1 MIEAALAY
9 AGLGLPVLPLHD
21 LDANGTCSCRQ
32 PTCTGKH
39 RGKHPRLRRW
49 QQQAS
54 TNPER
59 VSSWWECWPLANIG
73 IATGPDRI
81 VLDIDGIEGQRT
93 FAELER
99 QHGPLP
105 PTAQARTGS
114 GGLHFHFHS
123 AQPIKTRIRFLPG
136 LDVLAEVGFV
146 VAPPSTHYS
155 GNCYVWLRHPAKG
168 LADCPDWLLTIL
180 HERQDRNRRP
190 SSILVNS
197 SIPRSAA
204 PADCLQTSEH
214 FRLGDRCLGAEG
226 EARLLAELL
235 QRYPVA
241 GPAQRNRQMVPAV
254 ASLLGRG
261 YRVAAT
267 LRVMDA
273 WLENQADSMTTDLEE
288 AKKLLRDCVA
298 STLRS
303 ESFRRFDEGMHLGL
317 CRQIA
322 LSPWLETV
330 LEDLKVVMDE
340 KGRGLGLVGALAGRR
355 EVLSFCFSPSSS
367 SPIHSRELVEQVFIN
382 EGIKA
387 NQFIPLCKGNAR
399 RHLWPLGWFIVC
411 IKSCTR
417 GRGHQ
422 GHGRADQD
430 VDAGAFPGCSR
441 SQSILPAKG
450 TLHFL
455 PSADPASK
463 CELLRERVKGYRRP
477 GEQAGTPSEY
487 ALTGLGWLF
496 EQNIAASERQRA
508 ASAWDQAELDE
519 LADWLDRMQARE
531 APEEDDDCR
540 YAEEVDEGADGIR
553 CLDWLAKRGGDAG
566 R

>member
-1 MIEAALAY
+1 MVGRLLPGRPQGCRGKSIGGCGCSEQRPPCEPRRHSASLWLQPAPGGSVVLPARRLFISAGENHVDAITSANNSGQQHNLALQPPAAETLIEAALAY
-9 AGLGLPVLPLHD
+9 AGLGLPVLPLHH

-32 PTCTGKH
+32 PTCIGKH
-39 RGKHPRLRRW
+39 RGKHPHLRSW

-54 TNPER
+54 TKPDR

-81 VLDIDGIEGQRT
+81 VLDVNGLEGQQT
-93 FAELER
+93 LAELER

-190 SSILVNS
+190 RSILLNS
-197 SIPRSAA
+197 LIPRSAV
-204 PADCLQTSEH
+204 PEDCLQTGEH
-214 FRLGDRCLGAEG
+214 FRPGDRCLGPEG
-226 EARLLAELL
+226 EDRLLAQLL

-241 GPAQRNRQMVPAV
+241 GPAQRNHQMVPAV

-261 YRVAAT
+261 YRVAST

-273 WLENQADSMTTDLEE
+273 WLENQADRMTTDLEE

-330 LEDLKVVMDE
+330 LEDLKVAMDE
-340 KGRGLGLVGALAGRR
+340 KGRAVGLVSALRQEEGK
-355 EVLSFCFSPSSS
+355 CFLPSVFLPSSS
-367 SPIHSRELVEQVFIN
+367 SSLIHSRELVEQVFID

-387 NQFIPLCKGNAR
+387 NQFIPLWKGKREKAFVASWMV
-399 RHLWPLGWFIVC
+399 HCLHKILH
-411 IKSCTR
+411 TA

-430 VDAGAFPGCSR
+430 VNAGALPGCSR

-450 TLHFL
+450 TLHFW
-455 PSADPASK
+455 S
-463 CELLRERVKGYRRP
+463 
-477 GEQAGTPSEY
+477 
-487 ALTGLGWLF
+487 
-496 EQNIAASERQRA
+496 
-508 ASAWDQAELDE
+508 
-519 LADWLDRMQARE
+519 
-531 APEEDDDCR
+531 
-540 YAEEVDEGADGIR
+540 GADR
-553 CLDWLAKRGGDAG
+553 A
-566 R
+566 